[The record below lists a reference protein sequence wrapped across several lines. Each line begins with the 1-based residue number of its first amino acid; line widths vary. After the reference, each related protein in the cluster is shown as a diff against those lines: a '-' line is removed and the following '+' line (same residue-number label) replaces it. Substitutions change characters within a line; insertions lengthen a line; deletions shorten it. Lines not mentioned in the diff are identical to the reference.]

1 MLTSS
6 SGITYQ
12 IELQKRISENI
23 WFNEKVSFYRDSTFP
38 SKLKQAI
45 WNYIDAS
52 KLQLGSGISQKA
64 KLIVFY
70 SRKLD
75 PIQDNYGII
84 ER

>member
-52 KLQLGSGISQKA
+52 KLQLGSVLTVSSKSVYPA
-64 KLIVFY
+64 LIYTLSKKFLYVV
-70 SRKLD
+70 
-75 PIQDNYGII
+75 
-84 ER
+84 